1 MNILF
6 VCTGNTCRSPM
17 AEHLFNQLADPA
29 AHHADSAGLAA
40 WPGEPISDHA
50 RDVLRDT
57 YGIDAGGHRARR
69 LHENH
74 VEQTDLVLTMNARQ
88 RDHLLHLLPECA
100 GKIRTIGEAAG
111 EPHVEVEDPFGQDL
125 DAYQVTARQL
135 EHLIQRILPTL
146 NHEPSAD
153 EP

>member
-17 AEHLFNQLADPA
+17 AEHLFNQLTDPG

-50 RDVLRDT
+50 RDILRDT
-57 YGIDAGGHRARR
+57 YGIDAGSHRARR
-69 LHENH
+69 LHEQH
-74 VEQTDLVLTMNARQ
+74 VEQADLVLTMNARQ
-88 RDHLLHLLPECA
+88 RDHLRHLLPECA
-100 GKIRTIGEAAG
+100 DKIRTVGEAAG
-111 EPHVEVEDPFGQDL
+111 EPHVEVGDPFGQDL
-125 DAYQVTARQL
+125 EAYQVTARQL
-135 EHLIQRILPTL
+135 EHLIRRILPTL
-146 NHEPSAD
+146 NREPSAD